1 MADRPPSLETGG
13 AYAVAQERWRRTGSV
28 MKAAI
33 HIGVLAVAVAVLSPS
48 LVAQWPEYP
57 DKTIPRKADGTVNM
71 DAPVPR
77 AADGKPDFTGVWRGL
92 GAPGPGR
99 GRGNQP
105 PPPPPAGPPVA
116 GFRDVAQ
123 NIPGGAPMTPWAQE
137 LLKKRMARNSLDN
150 PEAHCLPFGLVQF
163 HTQGFP
169 RKFVQTPKLMVILYE
184 ASSGIRQIFTDGRP
198 LPKLGD
204 PEPFYYGYSTGR
216 WEGDTLVVESNNFV
230 EDGWLD
236 IIGTPFTEQGR
247 LTERFRRVSY
257 GRMEID
263 ITIEDPKAYTKPW
276 TVRHNQEL
284 MPDGEL
290 IEFVC
295 LENQRFGAEPGLG
308 PALNRPSISKP

>member
-1 MADRPPSLETGG
+1 
-13 AYAVAQERWRRTGSV
+13 

-33 HIGVLAVAVAVLSPS
+33 HIGVLAVAVAMLSPS

-184 ASSGIRQIFTDGRP
+184 ASSGIRQIFTDGRSSATP
-198 LPKLGD
+198 SR
-204 PEPFYYGYSTGR
+204 STTVIRPAAGKATR
-216 WEGDTLVVESNNFV
+216 WSSRATTS
-230 EDGWLD
+230 
-236 IIGTPFTEQGR
+236 
-247 LTERFRRVSY
+247 S
-257 GRMEID
+257 RMAGS
-263 ITIEDPKAYTKPW
+263 TSSA
-276 TVRHNQEL
+276 
-284 MPDGEL
+284 
-290 IEFVC
+290 
-295 LENQRFGAEPGLG
+295 
-308 PALNRPSISKP
+308 RPSRNRAG